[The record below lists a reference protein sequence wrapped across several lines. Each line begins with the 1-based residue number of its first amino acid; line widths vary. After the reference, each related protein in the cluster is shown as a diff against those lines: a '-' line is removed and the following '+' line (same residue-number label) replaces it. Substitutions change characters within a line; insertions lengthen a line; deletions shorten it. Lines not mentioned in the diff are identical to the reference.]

1 LTATGHVI
9 FVYQKNPWSPRFSSV
24 ISVIVP
30 VFRGSRRTLRVFLM
44 TNDDIAAL
52 TRLPVGELR
61 QRARI
66 PFRLV
71 ADRVALLDDFARSI
85 VDEIRRHNAQGEPTR
100 LILPV
105 GPVAHYRTAVEIS
118 NRERVSW
125 RNVYS
130 FNMDEFLDW
139 QGRPVPVDHPLSFEG
154 FMRREVFERLDPELR
169 IPETNAFFPHPF
181 RIDEIS
187 AKIAS
192 VGGIDCCYGGIGY
205 HGHVAF
211 NEPPISRWHKISVA
225 EMRDSLTR
233 VVALGDDSIVVQ
245 SIHSSGGNPA
255 AIPPLAV
262 TLGMRDILAARKI
275 RLYCAAGERHRTIF
289 RISVAGAVTTDFP
302 STLVQGHP
310 DAEVVTDAATAEPI
324 EVGLR

>member
-1 LTATGHVI
+1 MSN
-9 FVYQKNPWSPRFSSV
+9 KE
-24 ISVIVP
+24 
-30 VFRGSRRTLRVFLM
+30 
-44 TNDDIAAL
+44 IAAL
-52 TRLPVGELR
+52 TRLSVDALR

-71 ADRVALLDDFARSI
+71 ANRTKLLDDFARSI
-85 VDEIRRHNAQGEPTR
+85 VDDIRERNEKGEPTR

-105 GPVAHYRTAVEIS
+105 GPVEHYATAMEIS

-125 RNVYS
+125 RNVYT

-139 QGRPVPVDHPLSFEG
+139 QGRPIPVEHPLSFEG
-154 FMRREVFERLDPELR
+154 FMRREVFSRLNPELR
-169 IPETNAFFPHPF
+169 IPEAHTFFPHPF

-187 AKIAS
+187 DKIAS

-205 HGHVAF
+205 HGHIAF
-211 NEPPISRWHKISVA
+211 NEPPLSRWHRITVD
-225 EMRDSLTR
+225 EMRQSLTR
-233 VVALGDDSIVVQ
+233 VVMLGDDSIVVQ
-245 SIHSSGGNPA
+245 SIHSSGGNSA

-262 TLGMRDILAARKI
+262 TLGMRDILASRKI
-275 RLYCAAGERHRTIF
+275 RLYCAAGERHRAIF
-289 RISVAGAVTTDFP
+289 RISVAGEVTTDFP

-310 DAEVVTDAATAEPI
+310 DAEVITDAATAEPI